1 MAKPDYERLAEDL
14 AVVRAAVEKSNG
26 IFRFLRLSRAM
37 GLVGLW
43 SGVGI
48 IALSCG
54 AYLVDVRYGGLHAAP
69 PAVIWLLYGLGAL
82 FVVAVAAGKI
92 VLVMGQAKK
101 TYRNFTVL
109 RLIGEVYTPKTLPI
123 LIPSA
128 IAIVGV
134 LTFLFTRGLGRY
146 ITPSM
151 SIVLGLVFLVFHNVF
166 CLKSMLYSGTW
177 MIGSGVAL
185 LFLAESVH
193 ASHGV
198 ALTLGIGFVALY
210 VGDRIWEMT

>member
-1 MAKPDYERLAEDL
+1 MSEPDYERLADDL
-14 AVVRAAVEKSNG
+14 AVVRAAVAKSSG

-48 IALSCG
+48 IALSC
-54 AYLVDVRYGGLHAAP
+54 ATYFVDVRYGGLHAAP
-69 PAVIWLLYGLGAL
+69 PAVIRLLYGLGVL

-92 VLVMGQAKK
+92 VLIMGQAKK
-101 TYRNFTVL
+101 TYRDFTVL
-109 RLIGEVYTPKTLPI
+109 RLIGEVYTTQTLPV

-128 IAIVGV
+128 IATAGV
-134 LTFLFTRGLGRY
+134 LTFLLTRGLERF
-146 ITPSM
+146 IAPSM

-166 CLKSMLYSGTW
+166 YLKSMLYSGTW

-185 LFLAESVH
+185 LFLADSAH
-193 ASHGV
+193 ASQGV
-198 ALTLGIGFVALY
+198 ALTFGLGFIALY
-210 VGDRIWEMT
+210 VGDRIWERT